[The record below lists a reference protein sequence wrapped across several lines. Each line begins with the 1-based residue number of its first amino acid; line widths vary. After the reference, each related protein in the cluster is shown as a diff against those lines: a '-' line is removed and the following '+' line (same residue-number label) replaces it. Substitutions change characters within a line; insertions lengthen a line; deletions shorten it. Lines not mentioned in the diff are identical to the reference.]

1 MRDHS
6 GAPFG
11 RVLTAMVTPFD
22 SEGAVNYEQA
32 ARLAQALLD
41 SGTEGLVVT
50 GTTGEGPTLTAE
62 EKLRMYSTVLQV
74 ANRNGAH
81 VIAGTTTYNTAESVE
96 LSQEAEKLGVHG
108 ILMTVP
114 YYNKPPQDSLYRH
127 FVTIAEAIGIPGLLY
142 NVPSRTAL
150 NMTAPTTAR
159 LSHVDNII
167 GVKEA
172 SADLGQI
179 AQIIETSDDG
189 FSVWSGNDADTL
201 PALAIGAYGVVSV
214 ATHIVGK
221 QISRK
226 IYAFLDG
233 ASEESAVNHRRLLPL
248 IDALFVVANPI
259 PVKHMLNTVGMDVGA
274 PRLPLTE
281 ADPVVRAHI
290 EDVLSSYDVDLPV

>member
-1 MRDHS
+1 MNRNG

-22 SEGAVNYEQA
+22 SDGAVDYAQA
-32 ARLAQALLD
+32 ARLAQALID

-62 EKLRMYSTVLQV
+62 EKLRLYSTVLDV
-74 ANRNGAH
+74 AKRNNAH
-81 VIAGTTTYNTAESVE
+81 VIAGTTTYNTAESIE
-96 LSQEAEKLGVHG
+96 LSREAERLGAHG

-127 FVTIAEAIGIPGLLY
+127 FAAIAEAIGIPGLLY

-150 NMTAPTTAR
+150 NMTAATTAR
-159 LSHVDNII
+159 LSYVDNII

-172 SADLGQI
+172 SADLAQI
-179 AQIIETSDDG
+179 AHIIETANDG
-189 FSVWSGNDADTL
+189 FYVWSGNDADTL
-201 PALAIGAYGVVSV
+201 PTLAVGGYGVVSV
-214 ATHIVGK
+214 ASHLVGK
-221 QISRK
+221 QIQRK

-233 ASEESAVNHRRLLPL
+233 ARDEAAAIHRRLLPL
-248 IDALFVVANPI
+248 IDALFLVSNPI
-259 PVKHMLNTVGMDVGA
+259 PVKHMLNTIGFDVGS

-281 ADPVVRAHI
+281 ADDATRARI
-290 EDVLSSYDVDLPV
+290 EETLERYEVDLPV